1 MQRFPLVGLLTLAL
15 LAGFAA
21 PLRAEPAPADY
32 RKLNAALIERH
43 VVPRYRA
50 LAAATAVLSGNAKA
64 FCKAPDAAGLASLKA
79 VFLKGVDAWQGIQ
92 HVRFGPVDLF
102 MRSMRMAFWPD
113 PRDTAGRQLEQAL
126 QKRDKTAIDPKGF
139 ADHSVAVQGF
149 PALER
154 LLFDDGAEKALLA
167 KDDAGAFR
175 CAFAMAVAQN
185 LKTVAADLVREW
197 TEGDKAFSKVIADG
211 NADPYRT
218 PKEATLE
225 LFKCLHTA
233 VELVADHK
241 LKKPLGPVAKRARPK
256 LAESWRSKHSL
267 ANVRTNLAAAEA
279 MYLGEG
285 EDGFSAF
292 VVGVA
297 GNKDLDDLLRRAFAQ
312 TRRTAESVKI
322 PLAEAI
328 IAKDERPKVERLQTE
343 AAALKAIL
351 AKDLT
356 AALGIPLG
364 FNALDGD

>member
-1 MQRFPLVGLLTLAL
+1 MQRFPFAGALAL
-15 LAGFAA
+15 VLIFGSANT
-21 PLRAEPAPADY
+21 LRAEPTPDDY
-32 RKLNAALIERH
+32 RQLNTALVERH
-43 VVPRYRA
+43 IVPRYKA
-50 LAAATAVLSGNAKA
+50 LAGATAALSEKADA
-64 FCKAPDAAGLASLKA
+64 FCKAPDAASLAAFKTA
-79 VFLKGVDAWQGIQ
+79 FLNGVDAWQGIQ

-113 PRDTAGRQLEQAL
+113 PRDTAGRQLEQVLA
-126 QKRDKTAIDPKGF
+126 KRDKTAIEPKGF

-154 LLFDDGAEKALLA
+154 LLYDDGADKALLA
-167 KDDAGAFR
+167 KDEAGAFR
-175 CAFAMAVAQN
+175 CAFARAVSQN

-197 TEGDKAFSKVIADG
+197 AEGGKSFAKNVAEG

-267 ANVRTNLAAAEA
+267 ANVRANLAAAEA

-285 EDGFSAF
+285 GGGFSAF
-292 VVGVA
+292 VKNVVGK
-297 GNKDLDDLLRRAFAQ
+297 KDLDDLLRRAFAQ
-312 TRRTAESVKI
+312 TRETAASIEV

-328 IAKDERPKVERLQTE
+328 IVKDARLKVEQLQAE

>member
-1 MQRFPLVGLLTLAL
+1 MQRFPFAGLLVLVLIVGSAT
-15 LAGFAA
+15 
-21 PLRAEPAPADY
+21 PLRAEPTPDDY
-32 RKLNAALIERH
+32 RKLNAALVERH
-43 VVPRYRA
+43 IVPRYKA
-50 LAAATAVLSGNAKA
+50 LAAATAALSGKADA
-64 FCKAPDAAGLASLKA
+64 FCKAPDVAGLNVLKA
-79 VFLKGVDAWQGIQ
+79 EFLKGVDAWQGIQ
-92 HVRFGPVDLF
+92 HVRFGPVELF

-113 PRDTAGRQLEQAL
+113 PRDTAGRQLEQVLA
-126 QKRDKTAIDPKGF
+126 KRDRAAIDPKGF

-154 LLFDDGAEKALLA
+154 LLYDDGADKALLA
-167 KDDAGAFR
+167 KDEAGAFR
-175 CAFAMAVAQN
+175 CAFARAVAQN

-197 TEGDKAFSKVIADG
+197 TEGGKPFAKIVAEG

-233 VELVADHK
+233 IELVADHK

-256 LAESWRSKHSL
+256 LAESWRSGHSL
-267 ANVRTNLAAAEA
+267 ANIRANLAAAEA
-279 MYLGEG
+279 IYLGEG
-285 EDGFSAF
+285 GDGFSAF
-292 VVGVA
+292 VKSAA
-297 GNKDLDDLLRRAFAQ
+297 GKKDLDDLLRRAFAQ
-312 TRRTAESVKI
+312 TRGTAASIEI

-328 IAKDERPKVERLQTE
+328 IAKDARSKVEQLRTE
-343 AAALKAIL
+343 AAALKEIL

>member
-1 MQRFPLVGLLTLAL
+1 MQRFPLAGLLTLVLIIGSAT
-15 LAGFAA
+15 
-21 PLRAEPAPADY
+21 PLRAEPAPDDY
-32 RKLNAALIERH
+32 RKLNTALIERH

-50 LAAATAVLSGNAKA
+50 LAAATADLSQRADI
-64 FCKAPDAAGLASLKA
+64 FCKAPDAAGLASFKA
-79 VFLKGVDAWQGIQ
+79 AFLKGVDAWQAIQ

-113 PRDTAGRQLEQAL
+113 PRDTAGRQLEQVLA
-126 QKRDKTAIDPKGF
+126 KRDKAAIELKGF
-139 ADHSVAVQGF
+139 TDHSVAVQGF

-154 LLFDDGAEKALLA
+154 LLYDDGAEKALLA
-167 KDDAGAFR
+167 KDEAGAFR

-185 LKTVAADLVREW
+185 LKAVAADLVREW
-197 TEGDKAFSKVIADG
+197 TEGNKPFAKGIADG

-225 LFKCLHTA
+225 LFKSLHTA

-256 LAESWRSKHSL
+256 LAESWRSGHSL

-285 EDGFSAF
+285 GDGFSAF
-292 VVGVA
+292 IKTVA
-297 GNKDLDDLLRRAFAQ
+297 GKKDLDDLLRRAFAQ
-312 TRRTAESVKI
+312 TRGTAASIKV

-328 IAKDERPKVERLQTE
+328 IAKDERPKVEQLQAE

>member
-1 MQRFPLVGLLTLAL
+1 MQRFPFAGALAL
-15 LAGFAA
+15 VLIFGSAGS
-21 PLRAEPAPADY
+21 LRAEPTPDDY
-32 RKLNAALIERH
+32 RKLNMALIERH
-43 VVPRYRA
+43 VVPRYKA
-50 LAAATAVLSGNAKA
+50 LATATAAMSGNAEA
-64 FCKAPDAAGLASLKA
+64 FCKAPDAAGLASFKA
-79 VFLKGVDAWQGIQ
+79 AFLKSVDAWQAIQ

-113 PRDTAGRQLEQAL
+113 PRDTAGRQLEQVLA
-126 QKRDKTAIDPKGF
+126 KRDKTAIDPKGF

-154 LLFDDGAEKALLA
+154 LLYDDGADKALLA
-167 KDDAGAFR
+167 RDDSGAFR
-175 CAFAMAVAQN
+175 CGFARAVGQN

-197 TEGDKAFSKVIADG
+197 TEGGKPFAKLIADG

-225 LFKCLHTA
+225 LFKSLHTA

-267 ANVRTNLAAAEA
+267 ANVRANLAAAEA

-292 VVGVA
+292 VKNVA
-297 GNKDLDDLLRRAFAQ
+297 GKKELDDLLRRAFAQ
-312 TRRTAESVKI
+312 ARETAASIEV
-322 PLAEAI
+322 PLSEAI
-328 IAKDERPKVERLQTE
+328 IVQGERPKVEQLQAE